1 MCFALPCYQLSATA
15 SSEGRKKGMQN
26 HSTASLL
33 SSWQKPSELL
43 GLLINLPSG
52 QAAGAMRTKGGNRHF
67 QTHTQ
72 IFEVTSCLDNQ
83 LLFSLS
89 SRSRQE
95 CGPCTWVGP
104 LWYPHKPS
112 RARGQGTSAVPR
124 VENLGN
130 LPLHQTHPTNSS
142 RPRSLFLL

>member
-1 MCFALPCYQLSATA
+1 MPSGFSTPLHLQTRPQIVFQGPSHSSQHLPIRNPPTNWQHSFAHRKEDIRMCFALPCYQLSATA

-52 QAAGAMRTKGGNRHF
+52 QAAGAMQRKGGNRHF

-89 SRSRQE
+89 SRSR
-95 CGPCTWVGP
+95 
-104 LWYPHKPS
+104 
-112 RARGQGTSAVPR
+112 
-124 VENLGN
+124 
-130 LPLHQTHPTNSS
+130 
-142 RPRSLFLL
+142 